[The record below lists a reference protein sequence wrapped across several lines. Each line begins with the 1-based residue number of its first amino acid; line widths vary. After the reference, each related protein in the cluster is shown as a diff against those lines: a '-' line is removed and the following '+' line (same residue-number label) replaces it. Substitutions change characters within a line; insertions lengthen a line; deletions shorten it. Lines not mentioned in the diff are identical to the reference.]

1 MARVFD
7 SEVMAR
13 HYDERDLIEMARFS
27 VVISNTIK
35 VLRGALLR
43 KSGTISEYLL
53 QVQGDMTAM
62 GQAALDAAEIQRS
75 KGDKSYHSPYGQ
87 EW

>member
-13 HYDERDLIEMARFS
+13 HYDQSDLIEMARFS
-27 VVISNTIK
+27 VVISNTVK

-62 GQAALDAAEIQRS
+62 GQAALDAVEIQ
-75 KGDKSYHSPYGQ
+75 DKPKDCSYHSRYNQ